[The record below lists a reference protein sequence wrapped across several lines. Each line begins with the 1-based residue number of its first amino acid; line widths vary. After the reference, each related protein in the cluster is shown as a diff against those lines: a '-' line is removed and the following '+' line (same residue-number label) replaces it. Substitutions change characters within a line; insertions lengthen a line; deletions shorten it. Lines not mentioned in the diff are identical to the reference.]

1 MLCSRAQV
9 PFARGGRPRG
19 TADRA
24 PGVPKGLT
32 MPPQLT
38 SPFAQVP
45 EQLHPEARRPE
56 RAQRPPGAR
65 FAPSSSHAPSYRRA
79 GATGCPREPRH
90 RPPGSPGEPAGLAR
104 WPRPHGWVTA
114 GSGLRP
120 DPEPRAPRSGGSR
133 LGVRCDGFVIVL
145 LLIYIELYIF
155 NQYTPGKCPMGWG
168 RLTRPRGSGGVGDRV

>member
-24 PGVPKGLT
+24 PGVPKGLA

-90 RPPGSPGEPAGLAR
+90 RPLGSPGEPAGLAR

-114 GSGLRP
+114 GSGLGP
-120 DPEPRAPRSGGSR
+120 DPEPRAPP
-133 LGVRCDGFVIVL
+133 I
-145 LLIYIELYIF
+145 
-155 NQYTPGKCPMGWG
+155 
-168 RLTRPRGSGGVGDRV
+168 GGVSSRGKMRRFRYIYCCQYILSFTYSISTLQASVPWVGTG